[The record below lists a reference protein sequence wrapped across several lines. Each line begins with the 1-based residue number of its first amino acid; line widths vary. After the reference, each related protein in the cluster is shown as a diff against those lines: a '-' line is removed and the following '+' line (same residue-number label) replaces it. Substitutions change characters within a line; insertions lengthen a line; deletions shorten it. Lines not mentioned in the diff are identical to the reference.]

1 MLRNWQLTGIRIVRA
16 QERMLHGM
24 MRAAQLEM
32 QFGQEFF
39 AGRMALLGN
48 AGSHETPDRATQ
60 ELERMMAMLR
70 EVNEE
75 LRSGFVEA
83 TQLLTEESP
92 LQETAARAAEAVAHS
107 EAAIAHSMKEA
118 AARTDAAAQTMA
130 DTMKNA
136 IDGEGPNKATGSK
149 QV

>member
-1 MLRNWQLTGIRIVRA
+1 MDQAENRAQDGASSGLHPETMLRNWQLTGIRIVRA

-83 TQLLTEESP
+83 TQLLTEDSP
-92 LQETAARAAEAVAHS
+92 LQ
-107 EAAIAHSMKEA
+107 EA
-118 AARTDAAAQTMA
+118 AARTAAAAQTMA